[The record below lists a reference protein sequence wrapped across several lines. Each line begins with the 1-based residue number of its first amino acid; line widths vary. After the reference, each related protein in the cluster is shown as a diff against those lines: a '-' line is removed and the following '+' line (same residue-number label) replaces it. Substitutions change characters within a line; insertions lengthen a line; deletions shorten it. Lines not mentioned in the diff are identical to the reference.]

1 MKKSLI
7 IIALLF
13 STIIA
18 SAQFSLVAKVDV
30 PGENWDNGV
39 ENITNTL
46 GIGYQLNNKVMIGA
60 IKSNDTYNLFSRY
73 SLKDNLYLSL
83 ESSTELSTDSLEVG
97 VGYSIEILKNLYLEP
112 TYTLPFKGDE
122 NGERSGEFRFGVS
135 YKL

>member
-60 IKSNDTYNLFSRY
+60 IESNDTYNLFSR
-73 SLKDNLYLSL
+73 L
-83 ESSTELSTDSLEVG
+83 G
-97 VGYSIEILKNLYLEP
+97 ILLRY
-112 TYTLPFKGDE
+112 
-122 NGERSGEFRFGVS
+122 
-135 YKL
+135 